1 MKLPKRLKKRMD
13 WIITKALKHNIFLTN
28 RALYLLIHF
37 QNYREIVNL
46 LISDPQNEWSV
57 VDIEIKEVD

>member
-1 MKLPKRLKKRMD
+1 MKLPKKFKKRMD
-13 WIITKALKHNIFLTN
+13 WIVTKVLKHNIFLTSK
-28 RALYLLIHF
+28 ALNFLAHI

-57 VDIEIKEVD
+57 IDIEIKED